1 MVKKVDPN
9 EGLAADA
16 VLAED
21 LGDEETRRTE
31 QLAYLGGDDD
41 DIDLDENADRGDNI
55 PEETDSE
62 DRGDDVDGD
71 ADKSEEASDGDEEV
85 SGDGEEESGEES
97 GDVEDAG
104 DDEDEAA
111 DDSDSEDPEDDEEDG
126 ESDEDVEDDEEPKK
140 EKGIPRRRFN
150 EVNARMRDAE
160 AKLAAIQAEK
170 AAGEAAAVEKFDFDA
185 AEDEYMALL
194 LDGKTKEA
202 GTKRRE
208 IREAEKADFKAEAK
222 AETLE
227 DVDESAIERAVDSLT
242 SEAEKMFPAFDQ
254 NSEEFNEAAVSKTL
268 TFMRG
273 YQTQGMRADDAFVA
287 ALADAI
293 EIFGLDTESLNDEV
307 PEKGGKKVTKK
318 PPIKKTKE
326 KIAAS
331 KRQGKTPAG
340 EGKGSADVGAAV
352 VDVDKLSEEELD
364 ALPATQLARLRGDF
378 I

>member
-16 VLAED
+16 ALAED
-21 LGDEETRRTE
+21 LGDEVARTKE
-31 QLAYLGGDDD
+31 QLAYYGGDDE
-41 DIDLDENADRGDNI
+41 DIDLDETADRGDNI
-55 PEETDSE
+55 PKETDSE

-85 SGDGEEESGEES
+85 SGDGEEES

-194 LDGKTKEA
+194 LDGKTKDA
-202 GTKRRE
+202 GAKRRE

-227 DVDESAIERAVDSLT
+227 DVDTSYIERTVNALS

-254 NSEEFNEAAVSKTL
+254 DSDEFNPAAVTKTL

-273 YQTQGMRADDAFVA
+273 YQSEGMTADDAFVA
-287 ALADAI
+287 ALADTI

-318 PPIKKTKE
+318 PPIVKTKE

-331 KRQGKTPAG
+331 KRAGKTPGG

-352 VDVDKLSEEELD
+352 IDVDKLSEEELD